1 VGLIAIGA
9 GMVIGQEAA
18 IWCICVGLSLTA
30 VQFAKSRRSNPV
42 ATTIALTAVCAVIG
56 LAGGLYIAA
65 SWLKLPPETP
75 GFFLIR
81 NVVPPELPRIAT
93 SVNVVALEKLTPSE
107 QRRDA
112 IDSIRGLL
120 DQGSGLAPAY
130 QQTAGTHFFSSVQRT
145 IEDWR
150 EGAGNRLLA
159 PPLKDSG
166 AKEYVLAD
174 EGDRIGI
181 PLARLGEVLRDIDR
195 WIAKSA
201 SNQSPKEKA
210 AHSTKPWNI
219 VTK

>member
-1 VGLIAIGA
+1 
-9 GMVIGQEAA
+9 
-18 IWCICVGLSLTA
+18 
-30 VQFAKSRRSNPV
+30 
-42 ATTIALTAVCAVIG
+42 
-56 LAGGLYIAA
+56 
-65 SWLKLPPETP
+65 
-75 GFFLIR
+75 
-81 NVVPPELPRIAT
+81 
-93 SVNVVALEKLTPSE
+93 
-107 QRRDA
+107 
-112 IDSIRGLL
+112 
-120 DQGSGLAPAY
+120 
-130 QQTAGTHFFSSVQRT
+130 VQRT